1 MSDSISTTCCPWCC
15 GSAREAQVRDNC
27 GEPVTV
33 PSPEQWRTGQ
43 TGENMQSV
51 SLQSLSGA
59 LDRSQALV
67 RMVAKSLDV
76 KVKDEKVSLPDALTL
91 MRYFSAGKAE
101 QDALWDQQSSKLDVA
116 KSRELELA
124 VALDIVKRERAS
136 LANQVELMSDQLE
149 RANKRS
155 DRLEEKLHDLT
166 ESFAHLVSQRDR
178 LVAQSRMKSK
188 ASIKYH
194 EGREV
199 LYLEQPVNLHLL
211 GQVRH

>member
-1 MSDSISTTCCPWCC
+1 M
-15 GSAREAQVRDNC
+15 
-27 GEPVTV
+27 
-33 PSPEQWRTGQ
+33 
-43 TGENMQSV
+43 
-51 SLQSLSGA
+51 
-59 LDRSQALV
+59 
-67 RMVAKSLDV
+67 
-76 KVKDEKVSLPDALTL
+76 
-91 MRYFSAGKAE
+91 
-101 QDALWDQQSSKLDVA
+101 A

-136 LANQVELMSDQLE
+136 LANQVELLSDQLE

-155 DRLEEKLHDLT
+155 ERLEEKLHDLT

-188 ASIKYH
+188 VSIKYH

>member
-1 MSDSISTTCCPWCC
+1 MTTFD
-15 GSAREAQVRDNC
+15 GNEL
-27 GEPVTV
+27 T
-33 PSPEQWRTGQ
+33 
-43 TGENMQSV
+43 QSV
-51 SLQSLSGA
+51 SYSELACVLG
-59 LDRSQALV
+59 RSEALV
-67 RMVAKSLDV
+67 RMVAKSLDI
-76 KVKDEKVSLPDALTL
+76 KVKDEQVSLSDALTL
-91 MRYFSAGKAE
+91 MRYFSAGKGE
-101 QDALWDQQSSKLDVA
+101 QDALWDQQSSKLEMA

-136 LANQVELMSDQLE
+136 LANQVELLSDQLE

-155 DRLEEKLHDLT
+155 ERLEEKLHDLT

-199 LYLEQPVNLHLL
+199 LYLEQPVNRHLL
-211 GQVRH
+211 GQARH

>member
-1 MSDSISTTCCPWCC
+1 M
-15 GSAREAQVRDNC
+15 
-27 GEPVTV
+27 
-33 PSPEQWRTGQ
+33 RTGQ

-51 SLQSLSGA
+51 SLQSLSDA

-67 RMVAKSLDV
+67 RLVAKSLDV
-76 KVKDEKVSLPDALTL
+76 KVKDEQVSLPDALAL
-91 MRYFSAGKAE
+91 MRYLSAAKGE
-101 QDALWDQQSSKLDVA
+101 QDALWDQQGSKLEMA

-136 LANQVELMSDQLE
+136 LANQVELLSDQLE

-188 ASIKYH
+188 ASIKNH